1 MENERE
7 PPERLG
13 NFGFAASW
21 AGGIALL
28 CMIIGQGAE
37 QYADTLAPVVITPAG
52 ANSDAAAPS
61 PSRFDAVERVTT
73 GAIRGKTVVDAPCG
87 APSGEGGS

>member
-7 PPERLG
+7 APERLG

-28 CMIIGQGAE
+28 CLIIGQGAE
-37 QYADTLAPVVITPAG
+37 QYADSLAPVPIAPTG
-52 ANSDAAAPS
+52 ANSAAAAPS
-61 PSRFDAVERVTT
+61 PPKFNAVEYVTT
-73 GAIRGKTVVDAPCG
+73 GAIKGQTAAPCG
-87 APSGEGGS
+87 DPSGGAGP